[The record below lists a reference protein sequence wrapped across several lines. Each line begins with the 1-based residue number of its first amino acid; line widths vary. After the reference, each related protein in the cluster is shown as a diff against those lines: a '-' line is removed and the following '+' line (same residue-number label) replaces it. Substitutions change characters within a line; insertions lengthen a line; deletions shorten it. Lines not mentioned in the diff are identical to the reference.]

1 MSMLHSF
8 KDLYEMGKKIPQHK
22 YLSHSCKPNLL
33 QFQNGGMELDAS
45 FSSSFCTELDAQM
58 LVAMETM
65 EKQPRSQKSLPK
77 GMDVY

>member
-1 MSMLHSF
+1 
-8 KDLYEMGKKIPQHK
+8 
-22 YLSHSCKPNLL
+22 
-33 QFQNGGMELDAS
+33 MELDAS

-77 GMDVY
+77 GIDMYFILDWVLMFYIAGVRIMSLSKIIIVNIADF

>member
-1 MSMLHSF
+1 MS
-8 KDLYEMGKKIPQHK
+8 
-22 YLSHSCKPNLL
+22 L

-77 GMDVY
+77 GMDVYFNLDWVLIFDTAGVRIMSLSKLLLWT

>member
-1 MSMLHSF
+1 
-8 KDLYEMGKKIPQHK
+8 
-22 YLSHSCKPNLL
+22 
-33 QFQNGGMELDAS
+33 MELDAS

-77 GMDVY
+77 GMDVYFNLD

>member
-1 MSMLHSF
+1 M
-8 KDLYEMGKKIPQHK
+8 
-22 YLSHSCKPNLL
+22 
-33 QFQNGGMELDAS
+33 DAS

-77 GMDVY
+77 GMDVYFNVDLVLIFDTAGVRI